1 MIIVAVLEN
10 NDSFSEFIE
19 PIPSLPRSRRAR
31 LLKRQRQRNG
41 GIIIQSQK
49 RGGVSICYKRVAN
62 FDL

>member
-31 LLKRQRQRNG
+31 LLKRQRNG

>member
-31 LLKRQRQRNG
+31 PLKRQRNG